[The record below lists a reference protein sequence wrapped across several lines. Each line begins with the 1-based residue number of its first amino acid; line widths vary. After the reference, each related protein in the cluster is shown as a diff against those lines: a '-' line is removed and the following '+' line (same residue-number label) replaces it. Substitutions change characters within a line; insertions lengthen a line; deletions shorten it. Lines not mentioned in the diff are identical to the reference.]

1 MKTIR
6 FKSHDTILKVAVD
19 DKDTL
24 NFMNFL
30 ESCKCVESYKF
41 NCSGL
46 LTEAQLQYSYP
57 GYYHPAGKL
66 ISLETPF
73 FS

>member
-6 FKSHDTILKVAVD
+6 FKSHDTILQVVVD
-19 DKDTL
+19 DNDTL

-30 ESCKCVESYKF
+30 ESCKSVESYKF
-41 NCSGL
+41 NCSEL
-46 LTEAQLQYSYP
+46 LTKSQLQYSYS
-57 GYYHPAGKL
+57 GYCHPAGKL